1 MHLVVTRPLVQV
13 LVNLCDGVLEVERY
27 VMGLTFSGFN
37 LLQSFLILF
46 LIRFL
51 MSLFPSAK
59 LKPSLT
65 WAGRL
70 LSEELTYEFIIFY
83 SAEPKII
90 MEYWWWKWIN
100 LYIFTFKAFD
110 TFYYSQ
116 NHIVFASK
124 YSINS
129 SSYTILPHC
138 NLNIFIV
145 PGLRLVYCRNIMAIK
160 ILIIKLHCKPP
171 KVLASGDIFPIKSL
185 H

>member
-65 WAGRL
+65 
-70 LSEELTYEFIIFY
+70 
-83 SAEPKII
+83 
-90 MEYWWWKWIN
+90 
-100 LYIFTFKAFD
+100 
-110 TFYYSQ
+110 
-116 NHIVFASK
+116 
-124 YSINS
+124 
-129 SSYTILPHC
+129 
-138 NLNIFIV
+138 
-145 PGLRLVYCRNIMAIK
+145 
-160 ILIIKLHCKPP
+160 
-171 KVLASGDIFPIKSL
+171 
-185 H
+185 